1 MTDRKRAAALRLQRR
16 QREHLPL
23 LASLIAEAQLSIDDL
38 MTTRGATWIEWERSE
53 RDRRAGLWRKARRD
67 LDRHAPAIR
76 QALLDYWNS
85 HRWLPGDPYYLLD
98 MLHGFRTGR
107 LILNN
112 GQVCPARLTIPASEA
127 LAAFGRPKP
136 VDGGWFGKRAG

>member
-1 MTDRKRAAALRLQRR
+1 
-16 QREHLPL
+16 
-23 LASLIAEAQLSIDDL
+23 LIAEAQPSIDDL
-38 MTTRGATWIEWERSE
+38 MTTRVATWIEWEQSE

-85 HRWLPGDPYYLLD
+85 HRWLPGDPSYLLD
-98 MLHGFRTGR
+98 MLHGCKTGR

-112 GQVCPARLTIPASEA
+112 GHVCPARLTIPANEA
-127 LAAFGRPKP
+127 LAAFRRPKP
-136 VDGGWFGKRAG
+136 VGGGWFGKRAGQH